1 MIQASHI
8 LFDWWNLMAEMYAKY
23 GTPSDIED
31 KPEWDELQ
39 EMQNKLLS
47 YLKEY
52 TGTPKKILFENV
64 EKALQQILGT
74 DEATILSL
82 EEALEIVKLTVS
94 LSLQDEAQVARETGS
109 MN

>member
-1 MIQASHI
+1 
-8 LFDWWNLMAEMYAKY
+8 MAEMYAKY

-39 EMQNKLLS
+39 DTQNKLLS
-47 YLKEY
+47 CLKEC
-52 TGTPKKILFENV
+52 TGTPEEILFENV
-64 EKALQQILGT
+64 QRALQQILGT
-74 DEATILSL
+74 DEATILNL

-94 LSLQDEAQVARETGS
+94 LSLQEEAQVARTTGS